1 MAGIMVYRIS
11 DSCLECSFCLS
22 WCPTD
27 AIGDYGDRFWI
38 DPDSCNSCEG
48 HHAEPQCVT
57 HCPIGV
63 PIPIQSKKGRS
74 KTIDTRPIISPDLF
88 SNGKNH
94 SFASA
99 MVIWEACNLLA
110 QRQSLP
116 WQAEENGKLSYRRT
130 VNQDRGSIALRIANT
145 LNEEHPVALAGVKAI
160 ATIDELDIRAACM
173 HLIYAAY
180 ATNLAKPW
188 EEEFAIGD
196 RQIEQYLGLDKRKDL
211 SKAAKLTLIKRI
223 AQQPC
228 LLKTSLNWSA
238 QGKIPGFSIEKSRLW
253 HLVEIQH
260 HFQVDEI
267 GCKHLVGL
275 TFRIRP
281 GIWSKYFLNRQGCD
295 ERTALYQYGML
306 PQSLLSTVMS
316 IWQQHEGAARMMLW
330 LLFKIRVGREQRIT
344 VPTLMRVAYGEEKVL
359 RASSGREERKYLLRN
374 FENDLAVLN
383 DYGLKPVF
391 DSVTYPAT
399 IQPLWAKLADLP
411 DDGEAALEFWIC
423 DGSSKQRLT
432 DAGPRGKWNQL
443 MNARISAFELPA
455 DWQRSLTS
463 SNKQKAHSPRNPSTE
478 SLYRQERFKAPST
491 LIGKQ
496 IAEARKQQGWSQREL
511 AERTGKS
518 QSWIRDIEN
527 GRFQAKAEDQSLLRH
542 ILQLAGL

>member
-1 MAGIMVYRIS
+1 MTYKIS
-11 DSCLECSFCLS
+11 DGCLECSFCLS
-22 WCPTD
+22 WCPTS

-38 DPDSCNSCEG
+38 DPDNCNSCEG
-48 HHAEPQCVT
+48 YHAEPQCVT
-57 HCPIGV
+57 HCPLSV
-63 PIPIQSKKGRS
+63 PVPSQPKKGRS
-74 KTIDTRPIISPDLF
+74 KTIDTRPITSPDLF

-99 MVIWEACNLLA
+99 MVVWETCNLLA

-116 WQAEENGKLSYRRT
+116 WQKEEDGKLSYRRP
-130 VNQDRGSIALRIANT
+130 VDRGRGSIALRIAHT
-145 LNEEHPVALAGVKAI
+145 LNEESPAALAGVKAI

-173 HLIYAAY
+173 HLIYAAH
-180 ATNLAKPW
+180 ATALSKPW

-211 SKAAKLTLIKRI
+211 SKSAKLTLIKRI

-228 LLKTSLNWSA
+228 LLKTTLDWSA
-238 QGKIPGFSIEKSRLW
+238 QGRIPGLSLEKSRLW
-253 HLVEIQH
+253 HLLEIQH

-281 GIWSKYFLNRQGCD
+281 GIWTKYFLNRQGCN

-306 PQSLLSTVMS
+306 PKSLLTSVMS

-330 LLFKIRVGREQRIT
+330 LLFKIRMGREQRIT
-344 VPTLMRVAYGEEKVL
+344 VPTLMRVAYGEQKVL
-359 RASSGREERKYLLRN
+359 HATSGREERKYLLRN

-411 DDGEAALEFWIC
+411 DDGEAALEFWIR
-423 DGSSKQRLT
+423 DGSSQQRLT

-443 MNARISAFELPA
+443 MNARISSFELPP
-455 DWQRSLTS
+455 DWQRSLTGF
-463 SNKQKAHSPRNPSTE
+463 NQKKVYSQRKAAPE
-478 SLYRQERFKAPST
+478 SLHKSDRLQAQSI

-496 IAEARKQQGWSQREL
+496 VAEARKKQGWSQREL

-527 GRFQAKAEDQSLLRH
+527 GRFQAKATDQSLLRN
-542 ILQLAGL
+542 ILQLVGL